1 MRARVT
7 VTLKR
12 EVLDPQGE
20 AVRKGLAGL
29 GLGGVGEVRVGKII
43 EIELP
48 PGMDREAARAAITR
62 AADQLLANPVVEDW
76 RVALEPEEVAAR

>member
-1 MRARVT
+1 MRATVT

-20 AVRKGLAGL
+20 AVRKGLVGL
-29 GLGGVGEVRVGKII
+29 GLVGVGAVRIGKLI

-48 PGMDREAARAAITR
+48 PDMAPEDARTAMARAAE
-62 AADQLLANPVVEDW
+62 QLLANPVVEDW
-76 RVALEPEEVAAR
+76 CVALEPEAVRVL

>member
-20 AVRKGLAGL
+20 AIRRGFDAL
-29 GLGGVGEVRVGKII
+29 GLQGVREVRVGKVI
-43 EIELP
+43 EVELDDSVADAP
-48 PGMDREAARAAITR
+48 RLLREAA
-62 AADQLLANPVVEDW
+62 DKLLANPVMEDFSVEIIG
-76 RVALEPEEVAAR
+76 PEGKTAT

>member
-20 AVRKGLAGL
+20 AIRRGFDAL
-29 GLGGVGEVRVGKII
+29 GLQGVREVRVGKVI
-43 EIELP
+43 EVELDHDDDHGWEYEVKVLTANGPVREVKLGAPSGMVRKIE
-48 PGMDREAARAAITR
+48 D
-62 AADQLLANPVVEDW
+62 D
-76 RVALEPEEVAAR
+76 

>member
-20 AVRKGLAGL
+20 AIRRGFDAL
-29 GLGGVGEVRVGKII
+29 GLKGVREVRVGKVI
-43 EIELP
+43 EVELAEGVADP
-48 PGMDREAARAAITR
+48 SALLREAA
-62 AADQLLANPVVEDW
+62 DKLLANPVMEDFVVE
-76 RVALEPEEVAAR
+76 VVGGGEKTTA